1 MTGSFFCGGNNCGYG
16 DRLRDDKGAEVLY
29 VSDAI
34 LENAMIDATTKLL
47 GLDQRSNNLSLLP
60 FIQRTFR

>member
-47 GLDQRSNNLSLLP
+47 GLHQRSNNLSLLP